1 MRLYTKKQLTIIKNR
16 NNNFKNLNVMK
27 KVISVLVIFVLAS
40 CATKKATTSTA
51 LYEVLTEQTNG
62 GGNIKFFEILTEPNE
77 IKMLE
82 NDPLLADKMKHT
94 DISNSNYVILNM
106 GEKNTSGY
114 SIGIENVEETDKNII
129 ITIKENAPAQDA
141 MLMQVISYPYT
152 VVKIHSKK
160 EIIIK

>member
-1 MRLYTKKQLTIIKNR
+1 
-16 NNNFKNLNVMK
+16 MK
-27 KVISVLVIFVLAS
+27 KVILVLVVFALVS
-40 CATKKATTSTA
+40 CGAKKTSDSKA
-51 LYEVLTEQTNG
+51 LYEVLTVQSDG

-82 NDPLLADKMKHT
+82 NDPLLADKMKQT

-106 GEKNTSGY
+106 GEKNTGGY
-114 SIGIENVEETDKNII
+114 SIGVDKVEETDKNII
-129 ITIKENAPAQDA
+129 ITVKENNPAADA
-141 MLMQVISYPYT
+141 MVMQVITYPYT